1 MNSLENTVSIKNY
14 KVKVGGCI
22 MSKEFKPVLTRKE
35 LIERYNMSEE
45 DQVYLLDIFEDI
57 EKAVYRHLSFHL

>member
-1 MNSLENTVSIKNY
+1 ME
-14 KVKVGGCI
+14 
-22 MSKEFKPVLTRKE
+22 KEFKPVLSRDE
-35 LIERYNMSEE
+35 LIERYNLTED

>member
-1 MNSLENTVSIKNY
+1 
-14 KVKVGGCI
+14 
-22 MSKEFKPVLTRKE
+22 MSEYKPVLTREE

>member
-1 MNSLENTVSIKNY
+1 MKN
-14 KVKVGGCI
+14 
-22 MSKEFKPVLTRKE
+22 FKPVLTREE

>member
-1 MNSLENTVSIKNY
+1 MDN
-14 KVKVGGCI
+14 
-22 MSKEFKPVLTRKE
+22 FKPVLTREE

-45 DQVYLLDIFEDI
+45 DHVYLLDIFEDI

>member
-1 MNSLENTVSIKNY
+1 MDN
-14 KVKVGGCI
+14 
-22 MSKEFKPVLTRKE
+22 FKPVLTRDE

-45 DQVYLLDIFEDI
+45 DRVYLLDIFEDI

>member
-1 MNSLENTVSIKNY
+1 MDN
-14 KVKVGGCI
+14 
-22 MSKEFKPVLTRKE
+22 FKPVLTREE

>member
-1 MNSLENTVSIKNY
+1 MDN
-14 KVKVGGCI
+14 
-22 MSKEFKPVLTRKE
+22 FKPVLTREE

-57 EKAVYRHLSFHL
+57 EKAVYRHLSFHQ

>member
-1 MNSLENTVSIKNY
+1 MDN
-14 KVKVGGCI
+14 
-22 MSKEFKPVLTRKE
+22 FKPVLTREE

-57 EKAVYRHLSFHL
+57 EKAVYRHLSYHL